1 MPSFCRA
8 GYVMS
13 YEQNGWDFVLG
24 CMDGFVSHSDPEPS
38 LNNNEAPE
46 PRPRVYANGDGEQ
59 ASTKVARNRKRQTA
73 KFSADRCTRYE

>member
-1 MPSFCRA
+1 VPSFCRA

-13 YEQNGWDFVLG
+13 KTAGILFWVAWMVLLVTAIG
-24 CMDGFVSHSDPEPS
+24 TFAKQ
-38 LNNNEAPE
+38 NEAPE